1 MIQKFTATEWAQMQG
16 GHTVEK
22 KKKFSFIR
30 EEITEARYIR
40 TRGDTLGRDMNDVA
54 ESYSEQ
60 LLMLQ
65 QMRFENPSL
74 QKSMQKIH

>member
-1 MIQKFTATEWAQMQG
+1 MKRLLKHVTF
-16 GHTVEK
+16 
-22 KKKFSFIR
+22 
-30 EEITEARYIR
+30 R

-65 QMRFENPSL
+65 QMRFENRL
-74 QKSMQKIH
+74 CKKVCKRYIEVYEL